1 VNRNT
6 TAPFPPGRTG
16 AATVY
21 PNAIGAAV
29 EPGASRHPD
38 RYSPIPANGNK
49 CEFTGLGHARL
60 YQLFNGPAKD
70 FVRVASLR
78 EPGKKRGTR
87 LFHVGDLLA
96 YLDRLAAEQA
106 ATFVDPETPASDQ
119 KKP

>member
-1 VNRNT
+1 MNRNAP
-6 TAPFPPGRTG
+6 APFPPGRTG
-16 AATVY
+16 AATFY
-21 PNAIGAAV
+21 PNVIGATV
-29 EPGASRHPD
+29 EPGAGRFLD
-38 RYSPIPANGNK
+38 RYSPIPANGKK

-60 YQLFNGPAKD
+60 YQLLNGPAKD

-106 ATFVDPETPASDQ
+106 AEFVDPEPPTSAQ
-119 KKP
+119 KKS